1 MSENNS
7 ISGGGKTS
15 EREILAGDP
24 LASGGSGKRGN
35 RRRGSAP
42 ISEATAGA
50 PSTSRECVS
59 AGCDEPYV
67 PAVATDPLLTSG
79 SAGRDNRGN
88 GGNLFKVRA
97 GQREFEGGV
106 MQHRIAGLLAR
117 RQYGKTTMASRIALR
132 KMMLKAG
139 HTVIFGSVKVD
150 LGREI
155 VRKEAEALQKAIS
168 AMADGKELF
177 QIADSDAGKTLPQL
191 SADDFAELY
200 EAQRLEFR
208 LYHSRTTYSRTK
220 VVALTPSA
228 VGETGD
234 LILDEVGRVKNFRE
248 VWEAVKPIIS
258 SQPTFRCVLTT
269 TPPPD
274 DSHFSFE
281 LLAPPI
287 DANFQINPKGNWYRS
302 ELGVQVLRI
311 TAWDAY
317 ADGIPLY
324 DDETGA
330 PIDPDTAR
338 ARDYDKDAWDRNYGV
353 RFVLGGSAAVG
364 LLQLD
369 AAQRRGIGRCACLTV
384 QDDLDFD
391 AGLAFLREH
400 LGSGAVGIGVDV
412 ATTERESSNPTSIT
426 VMERDGLE
434 PVAVLTLVWKTRD
447 PAIARERIRRV
458 VETVNQRKEGGRAR
472 RLAIDATSERYFAI
486 EIQRFLGAMVPVEL
500 VVASETVEL
509 PGGEKM
515 TKKSLL
521 GSLWVAEIDDNRAVL
536 APERYLR
543 EDFRRV
549 RKDKG
554 TFVCEVGPNGEHGD
568 TFDSHK
574 LARHALISTQ
584 GALESVEGIAIGGHS
599 NLRIYRPHRLQPGLA
614 GGVA

>member
-1 MSENNS
+1 
-7 ISGGGKTS
+7 
-15 EREILAGDP
+15 
-24 LASGGSGKRGN
+24 
-35 RRRGSAP
+35 
-42 ISEATAGA
+42 
-50 PSTSRECVS
+50 V
-59 AGCDEPYV
+59 
-67 PAVATDPLLTSG
+67 
-79 SAGRDNRGN
+79 RDNRGN
-88 GGNLFKVRA
+88 GGTLFKVRA

-168 AMADGKELF
+168 AMEDGQELF
-177 QIADSDAGKTLPQL
+177 QLADGSNGKSLPKL
-191 SADDFAELY
+191 SGDDFAELY

-369 AAQRRGIGRCACLTV
+369 AAQRRGIGRCACVTV

-584 GALESVEGIAIGGHS
+584 GALESVEGIAIG
-599 NLRIYRPHRLQPGLA
+599 
-614 GGVA
+614 